1 MPSSFRKQI
10 LAPADAQR
18 LAPELSQSRSSR
30 VWVYRYTHQVE
41 PWTLSIATHAEPGS
55 KRLSLGGFR
64 IAPHERTSVP
74 GFSTD
79 HEAIDLAIGM
89 EEKVF
94 WSRLIRVGGPFAQR
108 DFNRIV
114 GGKCVLNPT
123 PDARVGKP
131 RDFELLDF
139 AIACLNDCETT
150 AAIHITT
157 GQDLGHGVMSDGRT
171 HSLQYLNRGFAGS
184 VVADTSQ
191 PTAEGNFH
199 TLRGML
205 HGLDIDLG
213 KATVGLIG
221 CGNIGAHV
229 ARRALDQK
237 ATVLGVEMNAER
249 RAALT
254 RAGAEMFGAE
264 AKKDLVRRQ
273 IDALVVNASGGSLD
287 ASTVDAILDNRA
299 IKVICGSENLAMPE
313 PDDAERLRAAG
324 RVYCPTEL
332 GGMMGYLTAVEEYL
346 SHLAGVPFDIET
358 VNRAATR
365 LEDAASAATR
375 RVREQGFEISFE
387 QAVRELYGPQSEAVA
402 SVGG

>member
-1 MPSSFRKQI
+1 MSFKKQI
-10 LAPADAQR
+10 LAPTDAQR
-18 LAPELSQSRSSR
+18 VAPELTQSRSAR
-30 VWVYRYTHQVE
+30 VWVYRYTHPVE

-64 IAPHERTSVP
+64 IAPPERTSLP
-74 GFSTD
+74 DFSTD

-94 WSRLIRVGGPFAQR
+94 WSRLIRVGGPLAQR
-108 DFNRIV
+108 DFKRIV
-114 GGKCVLNPT
+114 GGKCVLHPT

-139 AIACLNDCETT
+139 AIACLNDCETS

-157 GQDLGHGVMSDGRT
+157 GQDLGHGIMSDGQT
-171 HSLQYLNRGFAGS
+171 QSLRYLNQGFAGS

-191 PTAEGNFH
+191 PTAEGNFYA
-199 TLRGML
+199 LRGML
-205 HGLDIDLG
+205 HGLEIDLG

-229 ARRALDQK
+229 ARRALDEK
-237 ATVLGVEMNAER
+237 ATVIGVEMNADR

-254 RAGAEMFGAE
+254 RAGAEMLGAE
-264 AKKDLVRRQ
+264 QRPELLRRP

-287 ASTVDAILDNRA
+287 SRTVDAILDNRSIQA
-299 IKVICGSENLAMPE
+299 ICGSENLAMPE

-358 VNRAATR
+358 VNRAAVR
-365 LEDAASAATR
+365 LESAASAATQ
-375 RVREQGFEISFE
+375 RVREQGYEISFE
-387 QAVRELYGPQSEAVA
+387 QAVRDIYGPQSEAVA
-402 SVGG
+402 TLGH